1 MVVVTRACI
10 HRQRRRLPIYIPH
23 SGPERFSLSPLPL
36 TPVLDV
42 PFVISPLFTRRRR
55 RRRPPLSNGGSGRV
69 GGGDRY
75 DAVAKEDFRQ

>member
-23 SGPERFSLSPLPL
+23 SGPERFFLFPLLL

-42 PFVISPLFTRRRR
+42 PFVISPLFTRR

-75 DAVAKEDFRQ
+75 DAVALEDFRQ